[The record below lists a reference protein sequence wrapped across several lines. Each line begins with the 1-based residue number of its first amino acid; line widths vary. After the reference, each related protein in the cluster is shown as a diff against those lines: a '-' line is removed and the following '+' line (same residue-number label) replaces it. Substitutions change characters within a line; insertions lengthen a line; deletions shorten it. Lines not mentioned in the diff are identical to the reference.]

1 MNALEKKK
9 TQGDCFICKFLIVL
23 FANWKIYLTFAA
35 VFILEVGYTTIKTI
49 KNMDISKFKHQS
61 SARIINRKEVEV
73 TAPDGEVFTVLC
85 QIGSYINEETRKQE
99 LFWLESLFDKNFS
112 DNKEQMI
119 NDIWRESLR
128 FGIGGGILGISSGTR
143 HEDRARIGNRIKEIR
158 EERGIEARDLSRL
171 VGIDAANLSR
181 IENGRYSVGLDI
193 LAKIATALGKKVDFV
208 DIDQ

>member
-1 MNALEKKK
+1 
-9 TQGDCFICKFLIVL
+9 
-23 FANWKIYLTFAA
+23 
-35 VFILEVGYTTIKTI
+35 
-49 KNMDISKFKHQS
+49 MDISKFKNQS
-61 SARIINRKEVEV
+61 SAQIINRKEVEV

-99 LFWLESLFDKNFS
+99 LFWLETLFDKNFS

-119 NDIWRESLR
+119 NNIWRESLH
-128 FGIGGGILGISSGTR
+128 FGIGGGI
-143 HEDRARIGNRIKEIR
+143 RIGNRIKEIR
-158 EERGIEARDLSRL
+158 EERGIEARDLARL

>member
-1 MNALEKKK
+1 
-9 TQGDCFICKFLIVL
+9 
-23 FANWKIYLTFAA
+23 
-35 VFILEVGYTTIKTI
+35 
-49 KNMDISKFKHQS
+49 MDISKIKNQS
-61 SARIINRKEVEV
+61 SAQIINRKEVEV

-85 QIGSYINEETRKQE
+85 QIGSYINEETKKQD
-99 LFWLESLFDKNFS
+99 LFWLETLFDKNFS

-119 NDIWRESLR
+119 NNIWRESLR
-128 FGIGGGILGISSGTR
+128 FGIGGILGISSGTR
-143 HEDRARIGNRIKEIR
+143 HEDRTRIGNRIKVIR
-158 EERGIEARDLSRL
+158 EERGIEARDLARL

>member
-1 MNALEKKK
+1 MYNKLGPDTGFDSIGEFTTAKAMSH
-9 TQGDCFICKFLIVL
+9 FLNELNMEGKLTRTIL
-23 FANWKIYLTFAA
+23 YTLNPCANEVIATMLGNFQDGSCPGKIQF
-35 VFILEVGYTTIKTI
+35 
-49 KNMDISKFKHQS
+49 
-61 SARIINRKEVEV
+61 
-73 TAPDGEVFTVLC
+73 
-85 QIGSYINEETRKQE
+85 GSGWW
-99 LFWLESLFDKNFS
+99 F
-112 DNKEQMI
+112 
-119 NDIWRESLR
+119 NDQLD
-128 FGIGGGILGISSGTR
+128 GISCGTR